1 MATKN
6 SIETI
11 FAGLIALQFLIIAT
25 HDWVDVP
32 RWIHGS
38 QVQAVV
44 GRRKLAWATL
54 VNVAF
59 PGTAL
64 AYAIWFFH
72 QPKPAFVLNYWVIYT
87 AITAATAFFM
97 WWVPYLFGSSPA
109 RAEEYRK
116 MYARTRH
123 VLPVRKGDPGPNLVH
138 LAFHGLFLT
147 TLFLA
152 LALRLKAT

>member
-6 SIETI
+6 SIEII
-11 FAGLIALQFLIIAT
+11 FAGLIALQFLIIAA

-54 VNVAF
+54 VNIAF

-72 QPKPAFVLNYWVIYT
+72 EPKPVFVLNYWVIYT
-87 AITAATAFFM
+87 AITAVTAFLM
-97 WWVPYLFGSSPA
+97 WWVPYIFGSSPA

-116 MYARTRH
+116 MYAGTRH

-138 LAFHGLFLT
+138 LVFHGLFLT
-147 TLFLA
+147 TLLLA